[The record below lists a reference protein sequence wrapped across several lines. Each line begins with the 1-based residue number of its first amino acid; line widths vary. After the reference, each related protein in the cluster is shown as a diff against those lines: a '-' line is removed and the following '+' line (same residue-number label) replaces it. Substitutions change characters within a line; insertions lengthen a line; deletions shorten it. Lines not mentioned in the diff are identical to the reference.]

1 MSNRTRCPKPS
12 RGDGWGQFWLVIMP
26 AGVPSRWLTTPLR
39 VLTLTEAQARMV
51 TLMVRPLKRTVRR
64 LAGVLL
70 LAFAFVSSA
79 ECVLGSMSAEEMACC
94 AAMKGD
100 CDMSITSS
108 CCTGEV
114 QNVHSL
120 AATKPVVEFATTPV
134 LVAILP
140 SPLIVAAE
148 PRRFDDVRE
157 TSSASPPGVSTYLFV
172 SSFRI

>member
-1 MSNRTRCPKPS
+1 
-12 RGDGWGQFWLVIMP
+12 
-26 AGVPSRWLTTPLR
+26 
-39 VLTLTEAQARMV
+39 MV
-51 TLMVRPLKRTVRR
+51 TLMVRPHKRTVRR

-134 LVAILP
+134 LVAILQ
-140 SPLIVAAE
+140 PLLMAAE
-148 PRRFDDVRE
+148 PRHFDGVRE
-157 TSSASPPGVSTYLFV
+157 TASASPPGVSTYLFV